1 MDDHNAPDVAIPAA
15 PMEPP
20 GYAPEP
26 SVLYVRLSV
35 MMFLQFAVWGGWAV
49 MIFGHMQ
56 NNLHFTGLQI
66 GLVFGTTAFGAL
78 VSPIVAGWLADRLM
92 PSQRFAAICH
102 FVGAIPLFI
111 AWTQN
116 SFWGLW
122 GCILAHAVLYMPT
135 IALTNTVA
143 FYHMGQS
150 TKFGNIRVW
159 GTIGWICI
167 QFLLGWYVGEN
178 VARARDCL
186 LFGGVAGMLMAV
198 YCLTLPN
205 TPPSKE
211 SKNPYAFLEALKL
224 VADRNFAVLLIIS
237 FIVGIELPFYYNLT
251 FGFFTDPVTGV
262 GLSPGHAQWAQVLG
276 QVGEVLLMVLL
287 WPSIRRLGMGWTIF
301 IGILGWPLRYGI
313 FALGHPTWLVIAAQS
328 LHGVCYSFFFVG
340 GMIAVERLSH
350 KDIRASAQ
358 SLLVFATSGLGML
371 IGHFGSGTI
380 HDYFKLTEDPGSW
393 AWPKIFMVPIVLTV
407 VAAIAFIAL
416 FNERRFQERAK
427 EIEAE
432 DAGAAPEEAAAEAPA

>member
-35 MMFLQFAVWGGWAV
+35 MMFLQFAVWGAWAV
-49 MIFGHMQ
+49 MIAIHMQ
-56 NNLHFTGLQI
+56 KNLNFTGLQI

-78 VSPIVAGWLADRLM
+78 ISPIIAGWLADRLM
-92 PSQRFAAICH
+92 PSQLFAAVCH
-102 FVGAIPLFI
+102 FLGAIPLFI
-111 AWTQN
+111 AWRQTE
-116 SFWGLW
+116 FWPLW
-122 GCILAHAVLYMPT
+122 GCVLVHAALFMPT
-135 IALTNTVA
+135 IALTNAVA
-143 FYHMGQS
+143 FHHMGQS
-150 TKFGNIRVW
+150 EKFGNIRVW
-159 GTIGWICI
+159 GTIGWICV
-167 QFLLGWYVGEN
+167 QVLLGLYVGAAAE
-178 VARARDCL
+178 RARDCL
-186 LFGGVAGMLMAV
+186 LFGGILGIAMSL

-205 TPPSKE
+205 TPPAKE
-211 SKNPYAFLEALKL
+211 AKNPYAFLEALKL
-224 VADRNFAVLLIIS
+224 MADRNFAVLLIIS

-251 FGFFTDPVTGV
+251 PVFFSDAVTGV
-262 GLSPGHAQWAQVLG
+262 GLNAGQAQLAQVLG
-276 QVGEVLLMVLL
+276 QVGEVGLMVLL
-287 WPSIRRLGMGWTIF
+287 WPSIRYLGMRNTIF
-301 IGILGWPLRYGI
+301 LGILGWPLRYLI
-313 FALGHPTWLVIAAQS
+313 FAIGHPVGLVIAAQT
-328 LHGVCYSFFFVG
+328 LHGICYSFFFVG

-358 SLLVFATSGLGML
+358 ALLIFATSGLGML

-380 HDYFKLTEDPGSW
+380 HDFFKLTEDPASW
-393 AWPKIFMVPIVLTV
+393 AWPKIFTVPIVLTV
-407 VAAIAFIAL
+407 VAGIAFICL